1 MKKLYVFGTPR
12 RFMAA
17 DSTFCRICDGLG
29 NIPHRGELHTCGE
42 CRGTG
47 LANPPPLVHPGDEG
61 QAEYDRQIDI
71 GPGVLPT
78 GPTIE
83 FQGREVAGPR
93 GGARVM
99 MQLDEEGNPTNEG
112 LPFGGIFTRSAAPMD
127 AAWAVLKAD
136 PAHQLMNRYL
146 EIPYGYSHAGR
157 GRMDTYQ
164 SGPAYEIENRLGTV
178 HPAVRHRIA
187 DIEAVANPRGGG
199 RHHIDELIA
208 DTRYID
214 RPEFKVGVGGPKPPT
229 QYQYSGMGLL
239 NDYDEEQAYRGAILN
254 ASRMA
259 LNETD
264 MENVA
269 RMGYGGRRFIRPHLR
284 DEDAFYSGGTMAD
297 DTLRRTSPDFD
308 HYAIEMRRR
317 GYPLKVIDIP
327 GETDSYGDPMQGYVK
342 YAYRSPNYGMP
353 EDVQMIEGNIMDVM

>member
-1 MKKLYVFGTPR
+1 
-12 RFMAA
+12 MAD

-29 NIPHRGELHTCGE
+29 NIPHAGKLHACGN

-61 QAEYDRQIDI
+61 QAEYDRQIDT
-71 GPGVLPT
+71 GSGVPPT

-83 FQGREVAGPR
+83 FQGREVAGPK
-93 GGARVM
+93 GGANIM

-136 PAHQLMNRYL
+136 PAHQLMHRYL
-146 EIPYGYSHAGR
+146 ETPYRYTHAGR
-157 GRMDTYQ
+157 GRLTEHRGQ
-164 SGPAYEIENRLGTV
+164 PYEIENRLGTV

-199 RHHIDELIA
+199 KHHIDELTA
-208 DTRYID
+208 DTRYLN
-214 RPEFKVGVGGPKPPT
+214 RPEFKVGVGGPKPPA
-229 QYQYSGMGLL
+229 QHQYSGMGLL
-239 NDYDEEQAYRGAILN
+239 NDYDEEQAHRGAILN

-259 LNETD
+259 LNEMD

-269 RMGYGGRRFIRPHLR
+269 RIGYNRGGRFIRPHLR
-284 DEDAFYSGGTMAD
+284 DESSFYGGMLGD
-297 DTLRRTSPDFD
+297 ETLSHTGPDFD
-308 HYAIEMRRR
+308 PYAIEMRHR

-327 GETDSYGDPMQGYVK
+327 GETDRFGNPMQGYVK
-342 YAYRSPNYGMP
+342 HAYRSPNYGMP
-353 EDVQMIEGNIMDVM
+353 EDVQMIEGNVMDVM